1 MSWTC
6 YSCSHVNPNSADTCQ
21 ECGGTV
27 AAPRNFYIQWVFG
40 GALFFL
46 VTYILGTFVGATLIE
61 FMVAPAEP
69 EVLVQAQTMGVQA
82 KTMNDLQP
90 AEVESAKLALILSA
104 KQQMSPFLS
113 GLVYWFLPTLLFVL
127 CGAIVGFISDGKT
140 IWEAALGSAI
150 GQSAGFAILR
160 YAFDAEISWLALAV
174 GLPIGFALAIL
185 GAWQGEKIQERREQA
200 V

>member
-21 ECGGTV
+21 KCGGTV
-27 AAPRNFYIQWVFG
+27 AAPSNFYIQWVLG

-46 VTYILGTFVGATLIE
+46 ITYILGTFVGATLIE
-61 FMVAPAEP
+61 FMVAPDEP
-69 EVLVQAQTMGVQA
+69 QVLVQAQSMGVQA

-90 AEVESAKLALILSA
+90 EEKEKAKTALISRA
-104 KQQMSPFLS
+104 KEQMSPLLG
-113 GLVYWFLPTLLFVL
+113 GLVYWFLPTLLFII
-127 CGAIVGFISDGKT
+127 CGGIVGFISDGKT
-140 IWEAALGSAI
+140 IWEAALGSI
-150 GQSAGFAILR
+150 VGQGSGFALLR
-160 YAFDAEISWLALAV
+160 YVFDVELSWMALVV

-185 GAWQGEKIQERREQA
+185 GAWQGEKIQEHRERA